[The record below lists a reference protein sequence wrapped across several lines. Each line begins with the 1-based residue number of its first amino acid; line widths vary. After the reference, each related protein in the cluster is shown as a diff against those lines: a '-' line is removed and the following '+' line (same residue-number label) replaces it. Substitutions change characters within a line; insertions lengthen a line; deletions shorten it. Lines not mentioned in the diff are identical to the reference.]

1 MQGMRCVAL
10 SGCSLDSGTILLTLQ
25 PFICSSFL
33 SLPWI
38 CLLFLKWFILSWI
51 LIFCTLSWLYTAFHL
66 LTNWHPL
73 PLPLGLIVT
82 IWMIQLHHYFFSW
95 CQSLLLFL
103 MDFGFSLAISWS
115 YSTLPLWCHSFVWSC
130 FALCSLFHCFLLM
143 SSLSICMHCLL
154 YILNYFNW
162 HLLHV
167 LSWSIH
173 CMHTMPTECS
183 VLHPHLAAYYSF
195 IPICLGWIHQ
205 NVHLYPPQ
213 VLSFAPHLH
222 GVK

>member
-33 SLPWI
+33 SLPCI
-38 CLLFLKWFILSWI
+38 CLLFSQMIHFVLDPHF
-51 LIFCTLSWLYTAFHL
+51 LYFVMALYSFSL
-66 LTNWHPL
+66 ANKLHPL

-103 MDFGFSLAISWS
+103 MDFGVSLAISWS
-115 YSTLPLWCHSFVWSC
+115 FSTLPHWCHSFVWSC

-167 LSWSIH
+167 LSWLIY
-173 CMHTMPTECS
+173 CMRTLPTECS
-183 VLHPHLAAYYSF
+183 VLQPHLATS
-195 IPICLGWIHQ
+195 
-205 NVHLYPPQ
+205 HLYQ
-213 VLSFAPHLH
+213 YV
-222 GVK
+222 